1 MATTITPE
9 ITRTFLR
16 RLVEGLSVLSFD
28 GEPALSS
35 ARLIVSFSSGCMVC
49 VSFSFGITLLLDIV
63 RNSCVLLRVHEPA
76 RVLRSCGCRGWV
88 CIDRWRGREP
98 GRPGQVQPCR
108 SPLQRHVIWA

>member
-1 MATTITPE
+1 MATTITAE

-35 ARLIVSFSSGCMVC
+35 ARLIVAFSLGSMVC
-49 VSFSFGITLLLDIV
+49 APFLFGITLLLDIV

-76 RVLRSCGCRGWV
+76 KVLRSCGCRGWF
-88 CIDRWRGREP
+88 CIDRWRWREAAWP
-98 GRPGQVQPCR
+98 GPLPRCR
-108 SPLQRHVIWA
+108 ALRE